1 MGWLRNGAGHP
12 APASSYQRG
21 SGSLRECAEVNL
33 LRRVLVWQAA
43 LWAALGLALVVVPG
57 WLAEAL
63 LDQPPLGEDA
73 WLRAAGVMAIALA
86 GQMVLVA
93 RRIEDLWW
101 WSWTFVLL
109 ELATAL
115 VFLVNAVA
123 GLPPAAAT
131 WPWWVLGGLNGAV
144 AAVEVAALAKTG
156 TETPPV

>member
-1 MGWLRNGAGHP
+1 M
-12 APASSYQRG
+12 
-21 SGSLRECAEVNL
+21 NL

-43 LWAALGLALVVVPG
+43 LWAAFGLALLVAPG
-57 WLAEAL
+57 WLVETL
-63 LDQPPLGEDA
+63 LDQPALGEDA

-109 ELATAL
+109 EVTTAAVFMLNALAISSD
-115 VFLVNAVA
+115 V
-123 GLPPAAAT
+123 GPA
-131 WPWWVLGGLNGAV
+131 WPWWVIGVVNGAV
-144 AAVEVAALAKTG
+144 AAIEIAALAKTG